1 MFGAHFRSPDG
12 NDLLSPDNGI
22 NPAILQQCFQVFTGL
37 TRVALKIGFH
47 PPSRPF
53 LVSTSPTR
61 KMTRWSPFCHSLKPI
76 QQLLFHVGCIF
87 SPFGLWPLWL
97 HLWNVAQLSPLLRCA
112 PWLLP
117 PHPRPLSCTSTLSTQ
132 NLLSHSTQQEKW
144 QLLVYLSIPFRPV
157 RSLRERS
164 GSLSTKPQCLP
175 QCQVHPHLPLLE
187 CIATGMLPHCIFL
200 FPCQRRWLTQDDMFH
215 GPRASV
221 QQCGRFSHLL
231 CICLRGCALK
241 EVALSITE
249 N

>member
-117 PHPRPLSCTSTLSTQ
+117 PRGLSPVHPLSALRIY
-132 NLLSHSTQQEKW
+132 SHTAPSKRSDS
-144 QLLVYLSIPFRPV
+144 YPFTCP
-157 RSLRERS
+157 
-164 GSLSTKPQCLP
+164 SLSGL
-175 QCQVHPHLPLLE
+175 
-187 CIATGMLPHCIFL
+187 
-200 FPCQRRWLTQDDMFH
+200 W
-215 GPRASV
+215 GPWGKGVA
-221 QQCGRFSHLL
+221 L
-231 CICLRGCALK
+231 CLRSPSACHSARCTLTCHCSNALLQGCSPTASSCFPARGADWPK
-241 EVALSITE
+241 MTCFMAPGHQSSSVAGFPISFAYVLGVVLWRR
-249 N
+249 